1 MWTPACIKIQTRLPC
16 THFAIFNGCL
26 DIVLVLRKRNNVTPL
41 LRWDICHYKWQIF
54 WHVWLSTTHNRKN
67 WLHSMTLLR
76 SEIPSG
82 VCAKLRTVAVS
93 NNRDHARNLS
103 LRTLVIMFNRSHV
116 NIGRAATSQSLLLLL
131 ARATYVYGAVLHAH
145 PVRGESYNQRNT
157 TGEVA
162 TTPLSEIKS
171 YVAS

>member
-1 MWTPACIKIQTRLPC
+1 
-16 THFAIFNGCL
+16 
-26 DIVLVLRKRNNVTPL
+26 
-41 LRWDICHYKWQIF
+41 
-54 WHVWLSTTHNRKN
+54 
-67 WLHSMTLLR
+67 MTLLR

-171 YVAS
+171 YVASQSVFSTFPTRHAILGATAAIEIFPNAHQKKW